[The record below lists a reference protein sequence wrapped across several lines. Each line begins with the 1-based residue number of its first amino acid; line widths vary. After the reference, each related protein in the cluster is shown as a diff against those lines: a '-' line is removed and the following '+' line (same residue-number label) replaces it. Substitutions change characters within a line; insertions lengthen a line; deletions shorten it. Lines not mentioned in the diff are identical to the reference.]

1 MFTSGKGENLKRKAS
16 AILLISIIVIVGAIW
31 LFLGQSENQSED
43 QIEEQIIDIE
53 IVDFKWTGFLGFGPV
68 GTLYGVGFNVTLH
81 NLGNT
86 DIEGITIE
94 VKEFANDTEIW
105 SETWF
110 DAVDGQDPT
119 FRLNASEIHV
129 FDGSLMRSMALNEPE
144 GEQVFKVICMS
155 NSTILDELLL
165 P

>member
-1 MFTSGKGENLKRKAS
+1 MKSKAL
-16 AILLISIIVIVGAIW
+16 AVILISIIVIAGAIW
-31 LFLGQSENQSED
+31 LFLGQTEDENQSED
-43 QIEEQIIDIE
+43 QIEEQIIDID

-110 DAVDGQDPT
+110 DVVDGQVPI
-119 FRLNASEIHV
+119 FRLNTSEIRE
-129 FDGSLMRSMALNEPE
+129 FDGAFMRNMGLNEPE
-144 GEQVFKVICMS
+144 EEQVFKVICMS

>member
-1 MFTSGKGENLKRKAS
+1 MKSKAL
-16 AILLISIIVIVGAIW
+16 AVILISIIVIAGAIW
-31 LFLGQSENQSED
+31 LFLGQTEDENHSED
-43 QIEEQIIDIE
+43 QIEEQIIDID

-119 FRLNASEIHV
+119 FRLNASEIRV
-129 FDGSLMRSMALNEPE
+129 FDGTFMRSMGLNEPE

-155 NSTILDELLL
+155 NSTILDELVL
-165 P
+165 PQ